1 MTSLLE
7 QVCMLESPKAGRGS
21 SSFPIIPSKAHGLS
35 GPQASKVCS
44 HRAAKRSTFAF
55 TSLQRAC
62 GKSVSASASRGPSAA
77 SQQFCQNTWSAPTP
91 EVPTPAPRLQ
101 TQNSKEPGSFRR
113 PNILQ
118 PQTSLPSRCLLRK
131 GQRSGSLL
139 PDARKPDT
147 G

>member
-1 MTSLLE
+1 MGVGDGRVGIPRKVRPSLLE

-55 TSLQRAC
+55 TSLQCAC
-62 GKSVSASASRGPSAA
+62 GKSVSASASRGPCAA
-77 SQQFCQNTWSAPTP
+77 TQQFCQNTWSAPTP

-101 TQNSKEPGSFRR
+101 THPRSQGP
-113 PNILQ
+113 LDA
-118 PQTSLPSRCLLRK
+118 QTSSSPRQASH
-131 GQRSGSLL
+131 
-139 PDARKPDT
+139 PDVS
-147 G
+147 